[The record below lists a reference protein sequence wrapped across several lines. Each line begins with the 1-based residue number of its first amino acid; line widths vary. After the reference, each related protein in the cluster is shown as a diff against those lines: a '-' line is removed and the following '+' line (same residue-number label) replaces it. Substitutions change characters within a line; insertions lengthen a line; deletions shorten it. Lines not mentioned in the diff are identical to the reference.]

1 MTRALIADDEPHL
14 SQYLR
19 DQLLALWPE
28 LQIVHLSRNG
38 VDAAARIAELEPDL
52 AFLDIQMPGLSG
64 LEVAQGIEGDTRVV
78 FVTAFDAYAL
88 QAFEHAA
95 LDYVLKPVSTE
106 RLAKTVARLKE
117 ALARPAAAGGEG
129 LAAAL
134 RQLTAAPGGPQLR
147 YILAGQGATTRNLD
161 VAEVRFFQADDK
173 YTVVASSHGEFLIRT
188 PITELVSR
196 LDPGQFWQVHRSTIV
211 WREIEKMDETGEAVL
226 ALAGIDDKPIV
237 RLINQPKAKPG
248 EIPPIALDLGVFRN
262 DKATFE
268 LIRDLY
274 PKARTEFVDSD
285 HQMPLFSPEV
295 VVKAIHE
302 VVEMASAPRSTSR

>member
-173 YTVVASSHGEFLIRT
+173 YTVVASVHGEYLIRT
-188 PITELVSR
+188 PITELVAQ
-196 LDPGQFWQVHRSTIV
+196 LDPAQFWQVHRATIV
-211 WREIEKMDETGEAVL
+211 NLAWLEGTRRDETS
-226 ALAGIDDKPIV
+226 
-237 RLINQPKAKPG
+237 RLFLRMRGHAAELPVSRAFVHLFKA
-248 EIPPIALDLGVFRN
+248 
-262 DKATFE
+262 
-268 LIRDLY
+268 
-274 PKARTEFVDSD
+274 
-285 HQMPLFSPEV
+285 M
-295 VVKAIHE
+295 
-302 VVEMASAPRSTSR
+302 